1 VRDRLAIGALVLLLL
16 ADLGGLTRAAGVI
29 ALAAALLNAWRLHGW
44 QGSRTLREPI
54 LWVLHLGYLWLAI
67 GLAWKGMVELS
78 GFLPPADALHGL
90 AIGAVG
96 TMTLAIMSRAT
107 LGHTGRPLHAPP
119 LVVASYLLVG
129 PAAIARLAAPP
140 SARSRHLVA
149 RHCRDSLVTRVRR
162 LRHLP
167 RARAGPAAHRRP
179 SRLKAAAPACGHRK
193 GANLPEPDRRA
204 PAVLSCRP
212 GPCARGDSALDRG
225 VRRMERMASARL
237 KLARP

>member
-1 VRDRLAIGALVLLLL
+1 VLLLVADL
-16 ADLGGLTRAAGVI
+16 ADFTRAAGAV

-67 GLAWKGMVELS
+67 GLAWKGMVDLT
-78 GFLPPADALHGL
+78 GLLPPADSLHGL

-129 PAAIARLAAPP
+129 AAAIARLAAPLAP
-140 SARSRHLVA
+140 AHAISLLVISGGSLVA
-149 RHCRDSLVTRVRR
+149 GVRGLR
-162 LRHLP
+162 LP
-167 RARAGPAAHRRP
+167 SRARPGPGPHRRP
-179 SRLKAAAPACGHRK
+179 
-193 GANLPEPDRRA
+193 
-204 PAVLSCRP
+204 
-212 GPCARGDSALDRG
+212 
-225 VRRMERMASARL
+225 ARL
-237 KLARP
+237 RACCRHAVTRRRREQRAYQGSRPCLVRGSVQLACAP